1 MLIKMAV
8 CNFLL
13 KYMRSPAPAPAP
25 APETPRLAG
34 RFKSSY
40 SAASVFQAMALT
52 AEVCLSF
59 WCASFMTWVFT
70 LKLLSVCTSH
80 LQSLPTEGLVHFC
93 QPSLCT
99 VYLPDT
105 CSQVLESVVSSVMS
119 DSATPRTVA
128 HQTRLSMGF
137 SRQEYWSGLPFPSP
151 GAFLT
156 QGLNQALLYC
166 RQILN
171 HSTREIPTI
180 RC

>member
-1 MLIKMAV
+1 MLIKMAI

-13 KYMRSPAPAPAP
+13 KYMRSPAPAPTP

-40 SAASVFQAMALT
+40 SAASVFPAMALT

-93 QPSLCT
+93 QPSRCM
-99 VYLPDT
+99 VYLSDT
-105 CSQVLESVVSSVMS
+105 CNQVLESVNVSSVMS
-119 DSATPRTVA
+119 DSATPWTAA

-137 SRQEYWSGLPFPSP
+137 CRQEYWSGLPFPSP
-151 GAFLT
+151 G
-156 QGLNQALLYC
+156 GLPDPGIEPVSPVLQAD
-166 RQILN
+166 
-171 HSTREIPTI
+171 S
-180 RC
+180 